1 VRSEVLVA
9 VILMPAVFWFVVP
22 FSLVEVYPHFTRA
35 DAVVPLK
42 RWHTSGKLHA
52 VML

>member
-1 VRSEVLVA
+1 MRSEALVA
-9 VILMPAVFWFVVP
+9 VILLHAVFWFVVP
-22 FSLVEVYPHFTRA
+22 RSLVEVYRHFTRA

-42 RWHTSGKLHA
+42 RQHTSGRVRA